1 MTWLNKN
8 NEKYIYMLNLNAII
22 DLYLPQIVVNTNAIT
37 EVEAYKT
44 KKALMVEVNKNMSTV
59 TIIFG
64 DIEDKRP
71 LQLTG
76 VHIMHTNAVSNQF
89 AFVVKSK
96 TLKNES
102 RLVTN
107 DKQLMMNII
116 KQSFKSRHDV
126 AEKYKNYNIKTKS
139 ICQDTYNNL
148 YNQYIERLYQMYKK
162 VNAKIK
168 SL

>member
-22 DLYLPQIVVNTNAIT
+22 DLYLLNINVIT

-44 KKALMVEVNKNMSTV
+44 KKALTVTINKNMSTV

-64 DIEDKRP
+64 DIENKRP
-71 LQLTG
+71 LQLTKN
-76 VHIMHTNAVSNQF
+76 VDIIHTNEVSNQF
-89 AFVVKSK
+89 AFIVKSK

-107 DKQLMMNII
+107 DKQLMMNIV
-116 KQSFKSRHDV
+116 KQSLKSKHDV
-126 AEKYKNYNIKTKS
+126 ADKCKNLNIKTKS
-139 ICQDTYNNL
+139 ICQDMYNNL
-148 YNQYIERLYQMYKK
+148 YNQYIEKLYQTYKK

>member
-1 MTWLNKN
+1 MTWLNEN
-8 NEKYIYMLNLNAII
+8 NEKYIYMLNLNVINNLSHM
-22 DLYLPQIVVNTNAIT
+22 LYTTNTIT

-44 KKALMVEVNKNMSTV
+44 KKALKVAVNKNMSTV

-64 DIEDKRP
+64 DIENKHP
-71 LQLTG
+71 LQLTKN
-76 VHIMHTNAVSNQF
+76 VDIIRTNAVSNQF
-89 AFVVKSK
+89 AFIVKSK

-107 DKQLMMNII
+107 DKQLMMNIV
-116 KQSFKSRHDV
+116 KQSLKSKHDV
-126 AEKYKNYNIKTKS
+126 ADRCKNHNIKTKS
-139 ICQDTYNNL
+139 ICQDMYNDL
-148 YNQYIERLYQMYKK
+148 YNQYIKKLYQTYKK

>member
-8 NEKYIYMLNLNAII
+8 NEKYIYMLNLNVINN
-22 DLYLPQIVVNTNAIT
+22 LPQIVGNNITT

-44 KKALMVEVNKNMSTV
+44 KNALMVAVNKSMSTV

-71 LQLTG
+71 LQLTS
-76 VHIMHTNAVSNQF
+76 VDIIHTNEVSNQF
-89 AFVVKSK
+89 AFIIKSK
-96 TLKNES
+96 TLKNEA

-107 DKQLMMNII
+107 DKQLMMNIV
-116 KQSFKSRHDV
+116 KKSLKSKYDV
-126 AEKYKNYNIKTKS
+126 ADKYKNYNIKIKS
-139 ICQDTYNNL
+139 ICQDAYNNM
-148 YNQYIERLYQMYKK
+148 YNQYIEKLYQTYK
-162 VNAKIK
+162 NINEKIK